1 LLLLLSAHQM
11 SEELERHVIRRFE
24 ICQRLGKGVST
35 TRNVRIGEISNV
47 VVHRPTALYGRPLKR
62 GPE

>member
-1 LLLLLSAHQM
+1 M